1 MNTIDKPE
9 SVKIP
14 AGVQGFLRLAGA
26 EAKIQQLAQKRGY
39 WPDVSALSC
48 LTRAWLVLA
57 TYQSRFWR
65 SEARRWETEA
75 KRLEAE
81 LEKTPQTRGAEAL
94 KFMGDAAQ
102 LYRKKRANERA
113 KRRRDEATSPNLA
126 YEWAKDDHTMADF
139 RDATGRTQK
148 TVQGYVKDLEPQ
160 RTLRGTHN
168 VYTAKG
174 AVKVLNRWLTTRSD
188 RQKLA
193 TEIYG
198 NYDYPPRTMPKEL
211 RAVLEKHGASVP
223 LSRAKSSPPPPNST
237 LFGVF

>member
-14 AGVQGFLRLAGA
+14 AGVQGFLKLAGA

-148 TVQGYVKDLEPQ
+148 TVQGYVEKLAEE
-160 RTLRGTHN
+160 RTLRATHY

-174 AVKVLNRWLTTRSD
+174 AVTVLDRWLTTRSD